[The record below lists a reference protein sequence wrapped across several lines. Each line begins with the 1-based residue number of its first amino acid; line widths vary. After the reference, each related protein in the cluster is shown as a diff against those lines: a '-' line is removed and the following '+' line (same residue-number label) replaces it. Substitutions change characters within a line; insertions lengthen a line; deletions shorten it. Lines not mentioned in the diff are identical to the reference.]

1 MPRSEAAEGPA
12 DHLTTYL
19 AAGSAMLIKTAAAKG
34 KPITGLKS
42 KHTAGREL
50 NPVASRHLSR
60 HLLCLSTGRLEL
72 KASWSLA
79 VAPPCQRDALP
90 S

>member
-60 HLLCLSTGRLEL
+60 WHPAISFVCQL
-72 KASWSLA
+72 ADWS
-79 VAPPCQRDALP
+79 
-90 S
+90 